1 MRARSDTAASPELSP
16 FKEGSYM
23 ELRNLPWGKIALGL
37 GMAGVAAVHPA
48 FAQEAATAAAT
59 VAADAT
65 ATAAVVAAPVAEV
78 AAEVAAPVPD
88 KGDTA
93 WMMVSTVLVML
104 MIVPGLALFYGG
116 LVRTKNMASVLTQ
129 ILAVA
134 ALAMIMWVVFGYALS
149 FGGDANQFVS
159 TGKFFLKGVTA
170 DSTVA
175 TFTDGVVIP
184 EFVFIAFQMTFS
196 AITVALVV
204 GGLVER
210 MKFSALMVFAMVWLT
225 ISYYPIAHMVWY
237 LGGTDAATGLIFGWG
252 ALDFAGGTVVHINAG
267 VTALVGALLIG
278 KRVGYQ
284 KELMAPHSLT
294 MTLIGTG
301 LLWVGWFGF
310 NAGSALEANGSAGLA
325 LINTFTATAAGVL
338 FWMLTERALGHSG
351 SLLGACSGAI
361 AGLVAITPA
370 AGNSGPFGGILLGAV
385 GAVAACLFVM
395 KVKPKLGFDDSLDV
409 FGIHGV
415 AGIIGSIGTA
425 FTMLAVL
432 GGPAGDDYV
441 LGTQL
446 WIQVKS
452 VAVAVIWS
460 AIAAAIAFTIAKL
473 VTGGRVT
480 PEVEREGL
488 DLGEHGERAYNY

>member
-1 MRARSDTAASPELSP
+1 MTKGEIMTFA
-16 FKEGSYM
+16 K
-23 ELRNLPWGKIALGL
+23 KIAAGAGAAGL
-37 GMAGVAAVHPA
+37 SLFAALPA
-48 FAQEAATAAAT
+48 WAQEAAPAVAEAAAPT
-59 VAADAT
+59 
-65 ATAAVVAAPVAEV
+65 
-78 AAEVAAPVPD
+78 PD

-93 WMMVSTVLVML
+93 WMMISTVLVMA

-134 ALAMIMWVVFGYALS
+134 ALAMIMWVMFGYSLA

-159 TGKFFLKGVTA
+159 AGKMFLAGVTV

-196 AITVALVV
+196 AITVALVL

-210 MKFSALMVFAMVWLT
+210 MKFSAVMVFAIVWLS
-225 ISYYPIAHMVWY
+225 IVYYPIAHMVWY
-237 LGGTDAATGLIFGWG
+237 LGGTDEATGLIFGWG

-267 VTALVGALLIG
+267 IAALVGCLIIG
-278 KRVGYQ
+278 KRAGYQ
-284 KELMAPHSLT
+284 KDIMAPHSLT

-338 FWMLTERALGHSG
+338 FWMLTERALGHKG

-361 AGLVAITPA
+361 AGLVAVTPA
-370 AGNSGPFGGILLGAV
+370 AGNSGPFGAILLGAV
-385 GAVAACLFVM
+385 AGIICCWFVM
-395 KVKPKLGFDDSLDV
+395 KMKPKLGFDDSLDV
-409 FGIHGV
+409 FGIHGLG
-415 AGIIGSIGTA
+415 GIIGSVGTA
-425 FTMLAVL
+425 VTMLAAL

-441 LGTQL
+441 LGSQL

-452 VAVAVIWS
+452 VLVAILWSGIGS
-460 AIAAAIAFTIAKL
+460 AIAFYAAKL
-473 VTGGRVT
+473 VTGGRVSA
-480 PEVEREGL
+480 EVEREGL

>member
-1 MRARSDTAASPELSP
+1 MTFANKFAASAGAVGLSL
-16 FKEGSYM
+16 FAA
-23 ELRNLPWGKIALGL
+23 LPAW
-37 GMAGVAAVHPA
+37 
-48 FAQEAATAAAT
+48 AQEAAPAVAEAAAPT
-59 VAADAT
+59 
-65 ATAAVVAAPVAEV
+65 
-78 AAEVAAPVPD
+78 PD

-93 WMMVSTVLVML
+93 WMMISTVLVMA

-134 ALAMIMWVVFGYALS
+134 ALAMIMWVMFGYSLA
-149 FGGDANQFVS
+149 FGGDANQFIS
-159 TGKFFLKGVTA
+159 SGKAFLAGVTA

-196 AITVALVV
+196 AITVALVL

-210 MKFSALMVFAMVWLT
+210 MKFSAVMVFAIVWLT
-225 ISYYPIAHMVWY
+225 IVYYPIAHMVWY
-237 LGGTDAATGLIFGWG
+237 LGGTDEATGLIFGWG

-267 VTALVGALLIG
+267 VAALVGCLIIG
-278 KRVGYQ
+278 KRSGYQ
-284 KELMAPHSLT
+284 KDIMAPHSLT

-338 FWMLTERALGHSG
+338 FWMLTERALGHKG

-361 AGLVAITPA
+361 AGLVAVTPA
-370 AGNSGPFGGILLGAV
+370 AGNSGPFGAILLGAV
-385 GAVAACLFVM
+385 AGIVCCWFVM
-395 KVKPKLGFDDSLDV
+395 KLKAKLGFDDSLDV
-409 FGIHGV
+409 FGIHGI
-415 AGIIGSIGTA
+415 GGLIGSILTA
-425 FTMLAVL
+425 VTMLPAL

-441 LGTQL
+441 LGSQL
-446 WIQVKS
+446 WIQIKS
-452 VAVAVIWS
+452 VGVAVLWSAVGS
-460 AIAAAIAFTIAKL
+460 AIAFYIAKA
-473 VTGGRVT
+473 VTGGRVSE
-480 PEVEREGL
+480 EVEREGL

>member
-1 MRARSDTAASPELSP
+1 MTKGENMTFA
-16 FKEGSYM
+16 
-23 ELRNLPWGKIALGL
+23 NKIAAGAGAVGL
-37 GMAGVAAVHPA
+37 SLFAALPA
-48 FAQEAATAAAT
+48 WAQEAAPAVAEAAAPT
-59 VAADAT
+59 
-65 ATAAVVAAPVAEV
+65 
-78 AAEVAAPVPD
+78 PD

-93 WMMVSTVLVML
+93 WMITATVLVMA

-116 LVRTKNMASVLTQ
+116 LVRTKNMLSVLTQ
-129 ILAVA
+129 IIAVA
-134 ALAMIMWVVFGYALS
+134 SLAMIMWVMFGYSLA
-149 FGGDANQFVS
+149 FGGDANEFIS
-159 TGKFFLKGVTA
+159 SGKLFLAGVTA

-196 AITVALVV
+196 AITVALVL

-210 MKFSALMVFAMVWLT
+210 MKFSAVMVFAIVWLT
-225 ISYYPIAHMVWY
+225 IVYYPIAHMVWY
-237 LGGTDAATGLIFGWG
+237 LGGTDEATGLIFYWG

-267 VTALVGALLIG
+267 VAALVGCLIIG
-278 KRVGYQ
+278 KRNGYQ
-284 KELMAPHSLT
+284 KDIMAPHSLT

-338 FWMLTERALGHSG
+338 FWMLTERALGHKG

-361 AGLVAITPA
+361 AGLVAVTPA
-370 AGNSGPFGGILLGAV
+370 AGNSGPFGAILLGAV
-385 GAVAACLFVM
+385 AGVVCCIVVM
-395 KVKPKLGFDDSLDV
+395 KLKAKLGFDDSLDV

-415 AGIIGSIGTA
+415 GGLIGSVLTA
-425 FTMLAVL
+425 VTMLPAL

-441 LGTQL
+441 LGSQL
-446 WIQVKS
+446 WIQIKS
-452 VAVAVIWS
+452 VGVAVLWSAVGS
-460 AIAAAIAFTIAKL
+460 AIAFYIAKA
-473 VTGGRVT
+473 VTGGRVAA
-480 PEVEREGL
+480 EVEREGL

>member
-1 MRARSDTAASPELSP
+1 MTKGEAMNFA
-16 FKEGSYM
+16 
-23 ELRNLPWGKIALGL
+23 NKIAAGAGAAGL
-37 GMAGVAAVHPA
+37 ALFAALPVW
-48 FAQEAATAAAT
+48 AQEAAPA
-59 VAADAT
+59 
-65 ATAAVVAAPVAEV
+65 VAEAV
-78 AAEVAAPVPD
+78 KPTPD

-93 WMMVSTVLVML
+93 WMMVATVLVMA

-134 ALAMIMWVVFGYALS
+134 ALAMIMWVMFGYSLA
-149 FGGDANQFVS
+149 FGGDANQFIS
-159 TGKFFLKGVTA
+159 SGKLFLAGVAA

-196 AITVALVV
+196 AITVALVL

-210 MKFSALMVFAMVWLT
+210 MKFSAVMVFAIVWLT
-225 ISYYPIAHMVWY
+225 IVYYPIAHMVWY
-237 LGGTDAATGLIFGWG
+237 LGGDEASTGLIFGWG

-267 VTALVGALLIG
+267 IAALVGCLIIG
-278 KRVGYQ
+278 KRTGYQ
-284 KELMAPHSLT
+284 KEIMAPHSLT
-294 MTLIGTG
+294 MTLVGTG

-338 FWMLTERALGHSG
+338 FWMLTERVLGHKG

-361 AGLVAITPA
+361 AGLVAVTPA
-370 AGNSGPFGGILLGAV
+370 AGNSGPFGAILLGAV
-385 GAVAACLFVM
+385 AGIVCCWFVM
-395 KVKPKLGFDDSLDV
+395 KLKAKLGFDDSLDV
-409 FGIHGV
+409 FGIHGI
-415 AGIIGSIGTA
+415 GGLIGSILTA
-425 FTMLAVL
+425 VTMLPAL

-441 LGTQL
+441 LGSQL

-452 VAVAVIWS
+452 VGVAVLWS
-460 AIAAAIAFTIAKL
+460 AVGSAIAFTIAKA
-473 VTGGRVT
+473 VTGGRVSE
-480 PEVEREGL
+480 EVEREGL

>member
-1 MRARSDTAASPELSP
+1 MTFANKLAAGAGAMGLSL
-16 FKEGSYM
+16 FAA
-23 ELRNLPWGKIALGL
+23 LPAW
-37 GMAGVAAVHPA
+37 
-48 FAQEAATAAAT
+48 AQEAAPAVAEAAAPT
-59 VAADAT
+59 
-65 ATAAVVAAPVAEV
+65 
-78 AAEVAAPVPD
+78 PD

-93 WMMVSTVLVML
+93 WMITATVLVMA

-116 LVRTKNMASVLTQ
+116 LVRTKNMLSVLTQ
-129 ILAVA
+129 IIAVA
-134 ALAMIMWVVFGYALS
+134 SLAMIMWVMFGYSLA
-149 FGGDANQFVS
+149 FGGDANQFIS
-159 TGKFFLKGVTA
+159 SGKLFLAGVTA

-196 AITVALVV
+196 AITVALVL

-210 MKFSALMVFAMVWLT
+210 MKFSAVMVFAIVWLS
-225 ISYYPIAHMVWY
+225 IVYYPIAHMVWY
-237 LGGTDAATGLIFGWG
+237 LGGTDEATGLIFGWG

-267 VTALVGALLIG
+267 VAALVGCLIIG
-278 KRVGYQ
+278 KRNGYQ
-284 KELMAPHSLT
+284 KDIMAPHSLT

-338 FWMLTERALGHSG
+338 FWMLTERALGHKG

-361 AGLVAITPA
+361 AGLVAVTPA
-370 AGNSGPFGGILLGAV
+370 AGNSGPFGAILLGAV
-385 GAVAACLFVM
+385 AGVVCCIVVM
-395 KVKPKLGFDDSLDV
+395 KLKAKLGFDDSLDV

-415 AGIIGSIGTA
+415 GGLIGSVLTA
-425 FTMLAVL
+425 VTMLPAL

-441 LGTQL
+441 LGSQL
-446 WIQVKS
+446 WIQIKS
-452 VAVAVIWS
+452 VGVAVLWSAVGS
-460 AIAAAIAFTIAKL
+460 AIAFYIAKA
-473 VTGGRVT
+473 VTGGRVAA
-480 PEVEREGL
+480 EVEREGL

>member
-1 MRARSDTAASPELSP
+1 MTKGEIMTFANKFAAGAGAVGLSL
-16 FKEGSYM
+16 FAA
-23 ELRNLPWGKIALGL
+23 LPAW
-37 GMAGVAAVHPA
+37 
-48 FAQEAATAAAT
+48 AQEAAPAVAEAAAPT
-59 VAADAT
+59 
-65 ATAAVVAAPVAEV
+65 
-78 AAEVAAPVPD
+78 PD

-93 WMMVSTVLVML
+93 WMMTSTVLVMA

-116 LVRTKNMASVLTQ
+116 LVRTKNMLSVLTQ
-129 ILAVA
+129 IIAVA
-134 ALAMIMWVVFGYALS
+134 ALAMIMWVMFGYSLA

-159 TGKFFLKGVTA
+159 AGKLFLAGVTA

-196 AITVALVV
+196 AITVALVL

-210 MKFSALMVFAMVWLT
+210 MKFSAVMVFAIVWLS
-225 ISYYPIAHMVWY
+225 IVYYPIAHMVWY
-237 LGGTDAATGLIFGWG
+237 LGGTDEATGLIFGWG

-267 VTALVGALLIG
+267 VAALVGCLIIG
-278 KRVGYQ
+278 KRNGYQ
-284 KELMAPHSLT
+284 KDIMAPHSLT

-325 LINTFTATAAGVL
+325 LINTFTATAAGIL
-338 FWMLTERALGHSG
+338 FWMLTERALGHKG

-361 AGLVAITPA
+361 AGLVAVTPA
-370 AGNSGPFGGILLGAV
+370 AGNSGPFGAILLGAIAGV
-385 GAVAACLFVM
+385 VCCWVVM
-395 KVKPKLGFDDSLDV
+395 KLKAKLGFDDSLDV

-415 AGIIGSIGTA
+415 GGLIGSILTA
-425 FTMLAVL
+425 VTMLPAL

-441 LGTQL
+441 LGSQL
-446 WIQVKS
+446 WIQIKS
-452 VAVAVIWS
+452 VGVAVLWSAVGS
-460 AIAAAIAFTIAKL
+460 AIAFYIAKA

-480 PEVEREGL
+480 AEVEREGL